1 MVEVRGRP
9 APEPNGAAR
18 GRFGAGFVSEPPSGE
33 HYSSLDVE
41 SYFEIVPRLVGEEVV
56 ALLGCRAVRAQNH

>member
-1 MVEVRGRP
+1 MRCEWRA
-9 APEPNGAAR
+9 APEPNGVAR

-33 HYSSLDVE
+33 HSSSLDFV

-56 ALLGCRAVRAQNH
+56 ALLGCRAVRALNH